1 MSLLIVCV
9 NVNIPVDDFK
19 HMKVTFLGTGTC
31 IDTSKAQSCILIE
44 GEETKI
50 LVDIGVGA
58 FMRLNDFNE
67 INAVLLTHNHLD
79 HNGDLLAL
87 LKARW
92 LTGGEELLVFG
103 PTGTKAFLE
112 SLLEAYA
119 YLRRKLKFKVF
130 EDPEFEIGEF
140 KVRTIPTRHSI
151 VSQAYIIE
159 LDGRRVIVS
168 GDTSPLK
175 ELMEIEC
182 DVLIHEMSLPSGKSN
197 DHTTPE
203 NFAEVLPFC
212 KAEIVYLTHMYPHA
226 YEVRDKIIEQLK
238 SVRDD
243 IQFRIAEDLMSFEV

>member
-1 MSLLIVCV
+1 
-9 NVNIPVDDFK
+9 
-19 HMKVTFLGTGTC
+19 MKVKFLGTGTC

-58 FMRLNDFNE
+58 FMRLNERLINE
-67 INAVLLTHNHLD
+67 IDAVLLTHNHLD

-92 LTGGEELLVFG
+92 LTGGEELHIFG
-103 PTGTKAFLE
+103 PIGTKAFLE
-112 SLLEAYA
+112 SLFEAYA
-119 YLRRKLKFKVF
+119 YLRRKPKFKVS

-151 VSQAYIIE
+151 VSQAYVIE
-159 LDGRRVIVS
+159 FDDERVVVS
-168 GDTSPLK
+168 GDTSPFK
-175 ELMEIEC
+175 ELVKIEC
-182 DVLIHEMSLPSGKSN
+182 DVLIHEMSLPSGKSK

-212 KAEIVYLTHMYPHA
+212 KAGIVYLTHMYPHA
-226 YEVRDKIIEQLK
+226 YEIKDKIIERLRC
-238 SVRDD
+238 VRED
-243 IQFRIAEDLMSFEV
+243 IEFVIAEDGMSFEI

>member
-1 MSLLIVCV
+1 
-9 NVNIPVDDFK
+9 
-19 HMKVTFLGTGTC
+19 MKVTFLGTGTC

-58 FMRLNDFNE
+58 FMRLNNFNE

-103 PTGTKAFLE
+103 PIGTKAFLE
-112 SLLEAYA
+112 SLFEAYA
-119 YLRRKLKFKVF
+119 YLRRKPKFKVL

-159 LDGRRVIVS
+159 FDGKRVIVS

-212 KAEIVYLTHMYPHA
+212 KAEIVYLTHRYPHA
-226 YEVRDKIIEQLK
+226 YEVKDKIIEQLK

-243 IQFRIAEDLMSFEV
+243 IEFRIAEDLMSFEV